1 MQRGIVAENLSA
13 GYGDTPVFQN
23 LNLKIL
29 PGKITTLIGTNGS
42 GKSTI
47 LKTLSRLL
55 TPEEGTVCLDGD
67 SIFRMSTRAVAQ
79 RLAVLP
85 QGAQAPSGIT
95 VKDLVE

>member
-1 MQRGIVAENLSA
+1 MQQGIVAEKLSA

-55 TPEEGTVCLDGD
+55 AWMAIRSFVCQQEQWHKGWQCFHKGRRPPAAL
-67 SIFRMSTRAVAQ
+67 R
-79 RLAVLP
+79 
-85 QGAQAPSGIT
+85 
-95 VKDLVE
+95 